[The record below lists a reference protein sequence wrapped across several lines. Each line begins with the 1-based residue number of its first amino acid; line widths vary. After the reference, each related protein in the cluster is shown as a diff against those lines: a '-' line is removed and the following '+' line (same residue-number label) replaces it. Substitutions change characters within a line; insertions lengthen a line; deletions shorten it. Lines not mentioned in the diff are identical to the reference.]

1 MDPQKTQLI
10 EKIKGATNILVTV
23 SANPTVDQLAA
34 CIGLTLMLDEIG
46 KRATAVY
53 SGETPSTIEFLKPEE
68 TIEKD
73 ANSLRD
79 FIIALDKAKADKLR
93 YKVED
98 EVVRIFITPYKTA
111 LSEQDFNFSQGEVN
125 VDLVIALGVKGQGEL
140 DQAITAHGRILHD
153 ATVSTINNTPDG
165 DLGSINWFD
174 AGASSLSEQVAS
186 LATSFD
192 KYKLDEQVA
201 TALLT
206 GIVAETERFS
216 NAKTSANTMTISAS
230 LISAGANQQLVASE
244 LDKPEPVEEPT
255 PPEAPKPD
263 VPAATA
269 ALEPVAQDQGQDQD
283 QPATTGDDGSLILHH
298 ESTEEPEP
306 EAKPNAEIHIDEE
319 GRFRA
324 SNSLPSIGPVRATDG
339 ESDHDGAADLLT
351 KAATTEPQ
359 FVPGTP
365 AEAAEP
371 QTDPLSQSTLAHE
384 PLLSHDS
391 PPVTPLDISTT
402 PEDTADQDKGPE
414 TLADIEAEVSAEES
428 KQGTSSMP
436 TPSQTPLAGLPT
448 VQPPSEAAP
457 GLTPADRPMDMP
469 LPSVVPPTMPPRIDD
484 QNMNPNSP
492 PPVPPPMMPLS
503 PQ

>member
-10 EKIKGATNILVTV
+10 EKIKSATNILVTV
-23 SANPTVDQLAA
+23 SSSPTVDQLAA

-79 FIIALDKAKADKLR
+79 FIIALDKSKADKLR

-111 LSEQDFNFSQGEVN
+111 LSEQDFDFSQGEVN

-174 AGASSLSEQVAS
+174 ASASSLSEQVAS

-192 KYKLDEQVA
+192 QYKLDEQVA

-244 LDKPEPVEEPT
+244 LDKPEPVEEPAA
-255 PPEAPKPD
+255 PEPVKPD
-263 VPAATA
+263 VPAETATP
-269 ALEPVAQDQGQDQD
+269 EPVAQDQSAMASDG
-283 QPATTGDDGSLILHH
+283 GSLILHH
-298 ESTEEPEP
+298 ESNEEPEP
-306 EAKPNAEIHIDEE
+306 EAKPAAEIQIDEE

-324 SNSLPSIGPVRATDG
+324 SDSLPSIGPVRATDG
-339 ESDHDGAADLLT
+339 DSDHDGAADLLT
-351 KAATTEPQ
+351 KAAPTEPQ

-365 AEAAEP
+365 TEPAEP
-371 QTDPLSQSTLAHE
+371 QIDPLSQSTLAHE
-384 PLLSHDS
+384 PLLSHDG
-391 PPVTPLDISTT
+391 PPLTPPDAPILS
-402 PEDTADQDKGPE
+402 ENTADQGKDTE

-428 KQGTSSMP
+428 KQGTGPMP
-436 TPSQTPLAGLPT
+436 TPAPSQTLPVGLPT
-448 VQPPSEAAP
+448 VQPPVEAAP
-457 GLTPADRPMDMP
+457 GLTPADQPMDMP

-484 QNMNPNSP
+484 QGMNPNSP
-492 PPVPPPMMPLS
+492 PPVPPPMMPLA